1 VQRLETLAAVTIERR
16 ERDGRVGHRAYEP
29 APGFVTVENAE
40 ELMFEETD
48 SLDALVDVPTTAVRV
63 IARAAQPA

>member
-1 VQRLETLAAVTIERR
+1 
-16 ERDGRVGHRAYEP
+16 
-29 APGFVTVENAE
+29 VTVENAE